1 MSADEKNQEPD
12 HSDAGQGRDIGSG
25 YPEEQP
31 DGANPGPANT
41 GSGKEGSDEAPDT
54 SGNQDS
60 DPAAA
65 TGNPGAAGGD
75 G

>member
-1 MSADEKNQEPD
+1 MTTDQDEQPD
-12 HSDAGQGRDIGSG
+12 HTDAGRGRDIGSG

-31 DGANPGPANT
+31 GGANPGPAKSGSS
-41 GSGKEGSDEAPDT
+41 GSGDKPDT

-60 DPAAA
+60 DPGAA
-65 TGNPGAAGGD
+65 TGNPGAAGAD